1 MSLVTASSNDTM
13 ICASCG
19 SSDATR
25 RCTRCKDVVYCNTTC
40 QKADWKEHKKICKR
54 KEDDNDVSILP
65 EDVSINL
72 RDDYDDRGEFY
83 AFTSISVVISVKNE
97 NAGSMK
103 GVLISRN
110 QIPPGLFLTAMD
122 GHSHELQMVSN
133 AVFEPGLGR
142 TKLISL
148 SDGGDNHKMDILYV
162 ESINIKDKYKDNS
175 NVGAFAIRKLLRH
188 KIIKGNKSQGG
199 IWCGISSCVY
209 ILEPEE
215 GMPKDVREKYEAD
228 ENEREEKYSPWYRDE
243 EETVE
248 AKAEREEADKQRQL
262 LRNKYARVDA
272 IKFLRNGFYQDK
284 AAAKEDSYIIMAAT
298 DHWQVLQS
306 ESKAANVK
314 LLTSEDLED
323 EIIPSPSGKDNEI
336 LEVTKRICSSG
347 AGNDDESAGK
357 ERSILYTTEVSPLL
371 AEGGSLVK
379 AHALHAACALDD
391 VHVAKTIL
399 EMDPDTLESRDIFN
413 VTPLIAAAS
422 HMAGKANNRGF
433 PQNHPIIDLLLDAG
447 ADTNA
452 EDSRGLTAYGLFKAR
467 HRSLTTQNQ
476 AIIGT
481 PALTDEVW
489 DDERLKVRG
498 QAEIERKLL
507 PSEGMTHADITYGE
521 NRTNG
526 YIEFD
531 NYDSDYDDY

>member
-1 MSLVTASSNDTM
+1 M

-25 RCTRCKDVVYCNTTC
+25 RCTRCKDVAYCNTSC

-54 KEDDNDVSILP
+54 KEDVSILP
-65 EDVSINL
+65 EDISINL
-72 RDDYDDRGEFY
+72 RDGYDSRGEFY

-97 NAGSMK
+97 NVGSIK
-103 GVLISRN
+103 GVLINRD
-110 QIPPGLFLTAMD
+110 QIPDGLFLTAMD

-133 AVFEPGLGR
+133 AVYEPGLGR

-148 SDGGDNHKMDILYV
+148 RDGGDNHKKDILYI
-162 ESINIKDKYKDNS
+162 ESINIKDQYKDNS
-175 NVGAFAIRKLLRH
+175 DVGAFAIRKLLRH

-199 IWCGISSCVY
+199 IWCGISSCIY

-215 GMPKDVREKYEAD
+215 GMPKEVREKYEAD
-228 ENEREEKYSPWYRDE
+228 ESERSKNYRPSWYRDE

-248 AKAEREEADKQRQL
+248 SKAEKEEEDKQRQL

-284 AAAKEDSYIIMAAT
+284 AAAKDVDSYIIVAAIE
-298 DHWQVLQS
+298 HWQVLQS
-306 ESKAANVK
+306 ESKVANAE
-314 LLTSEDLED
+314 LLTSEE
-323 EIIPSPSGKDNEI
+323 EEMIPSPSGKDNEI

-347 AGNDDESAGK
+347 VGNDDESSGK
-357 ERSILYTTEVSPLL
+357 ERSIVYTTEVSPLL

-399 EMDPDTLESRDIFN
+399 EMDPNTLESRDVFN

-422 HMAGKANNRGF
+422 HMAGKSNIDGF
-433 PQNHPIIDLLLDAG
+433 PRNQPIIDMLLDAG

-452 EDSRGLTAYGLFKAR
+452 EDSRGLTAYGMFKSR
-467 HRSLTTQNQ
+467 HR
-476 AIIGT
+476 
-481 PALTDEVW
+481 ALLISSEASMGNPIPTDEVW
-489 DDERLKVRG
+489 NDERLKYEV
-498 QAEIERKLL
+498 KLK
-507 PSEGMTHADITYGE
+507 
-521 NRTNG
+521 
-526 YIEFD
+526 
-531 NYDSDYDDY
+531 